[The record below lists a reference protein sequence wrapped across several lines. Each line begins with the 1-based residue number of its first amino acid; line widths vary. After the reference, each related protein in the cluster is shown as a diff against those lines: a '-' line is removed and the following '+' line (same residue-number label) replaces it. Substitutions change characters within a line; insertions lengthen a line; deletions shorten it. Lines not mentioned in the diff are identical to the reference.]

1 MKVHSGV
8 LLVRQCRGQDIHEI
22 GRLAVHA
29 PDVGLAFLQQLVA
42 SALQGASEARGAST
56 GTRHLIRPV

>member
-1 MKVHSGV
+1 MGS
-8 LLVRQCRGQDIHEI
+8 QCRGQDIHEI